1 MKKIFNY
8 NKFNDEVQD
17 TIVETFV
24 SLAQKF
30 LEGKSETQEYRDA
43 NANLTETFMK
53 ECVEANPNMTFSGLD
68 MLKNPMFI
76 GVMFCLHR
84 FNTLLACPTTPVTP
98 TVVASG
104 YANLYETYQVGWGKC
119 RPAY

>member
-8 NKFNDEVQD
+8 NKFNNDVQD

-68 MLKNPMFI
+68 MLKNPMALA
-76 GVMFCLHR
+76 MFMKGDSSSIQDIMVICSSYIVLIP
-84 FNTLLACPTTPVTP
+84 FQLVLLLVRL
-98 TVVASG
+98 VA
-104 YANLYETYQVGWGKC
+104 N
-119 RPAY
+119 